1 MEHARRPEKER
12 SKEARRMSSNSPQ
25 TTWPRNAGTGKRDF
39 ACRAG
44 QSHVRTLHWTH
55 PQRGG
60 PRGGEPEG
68 AFALLAASRAE
79 ERSVLIFLFSFVSLV
94 LFSFCSCRDVA
105 FE

>member
-1 MEHARRPEKER
+1 MG
-12 SKEARRMSSNSPQ
+12 SNSPQ